1 MVSKATILA
10 ACIAVVAAAPI
21 DVIVPMTRKTPAL
34 TIKQPAPGIPHDL
47 YDPLSETTYRPAV
60 FRIITKK
67 SENAPVPDASTGPSW
82 YPPAKFGK
90 REDGSKGNNPE
101 AHSPLVYVQES
112 QTGV

>member
-21 DVIVPMTRKTPAL
+21 DVIVPMARKTPAL
-34 TIKQPAPGIPHDL
+34 TIKQPAPGTPHDL

-101 AHSPLVYVQES
+101 AYSPLVYVQES

>member
-10 ACIAVVAAAPI
+10 ACIAVAAAAPI
-21 DVIVPMTRKTPAL
+21 D
-34 TIKQPAPGIPHDL
+34 PAPGTPLDL

-67 SENAPVPDASTGPSW
+67 SENTPALDTSTGPTW

-90 REDGSKGNNPE
+90 REDGSKGDNPE
-101 AHSPLVYVQES
+101 FYSPLAYAQES

>member
-21 DVIVPMTRKTPAL
+21 D
-34 TIKQPAPGIPHDL
+34 PAPGIPHDL

-67 SENAPVPDASTGPSW
+67 SENGPALDASTGPSW

-101 AHSPLVYVQES
+101 LYSPLAHVQES
-112 QTGV
+112 QTGF